1 MLGARFARNS
11 RRSFAS
17 LTLCSLLASLA
28 RLACLRR
35 SPSLPAARFAR
46 LLAASARL
54 FSRCSLCRSSPLL
67 LAAALA
73 ASLAASHVGSLRSPP
88 HLLLSLRSSPAARS
102 ARRVACRSLRSPL
115 AAPPAARF
123 ARGLTYGFCS
133 PAPAFLAGV
142 VDDDGR
148 RTAGFAEL
156 TRAQSVTDRKWVL
169 LGGSESDPGSD
180 PSCVFIVFST

>member
-133 PAPAFLAGV
+133 PAPAFTE
-142 VDDDGR
+142 R
-148 RTAGFAEL
+148 RVILHGGQV
-156 TRAQSVTDRKWVL
+156 RVSVRV
-169 LGGSESDPGSD
+169 PGS
-180 PSCVFIVFST
+180 SSGNRKKLT

>member
-54 FSRCSLCRSSPLL
+54 FSRCSLSRCSLCRSSPLL

-102 ARRVACRSLRSPL
+102 ARRVVCRSLRSPL

-133 PAPAFLAGV
+133 PAPAFSG
-142 VDDDGR
+142 GR
-148 RTAGFAEL
+148 RRMMMT
-156 TRAQSVTDRKWVL
+156 
-169 LGGSESDPGSD
+169 GGERQDLRN
-180 PSCVFIVFST
+180 